1 MPVKYL
7 LFSMAVLFFACLA
20 IKTGL
25 ANDEAET
32 LRVRFAVIFDN
43 ADPVAGDT
51 TCSPDKTCLL
61 LTHEKPELKLEMTA
75 RRKRGHLVGEL
86 RVICEGACSFAN
98 ERSQTVLANSRNFD
112 VFKGEAGVEIP
123 LVQKPRERI
132 ATVLLAFE

>member
-7 LFSMAVLFFACLA
+7 LFSMAILFFACLA

-25 ANDEAET
+25 ANDETET
-32 LRVRFAVIFDN
+32 LRVRLAVIFDN
-43 ADPVAGDT
+43 ADPVAGDM
-51 TCSPDKTCLL
+51 TCSPNKTCLL

-75 RRKRGHLVGEL
+75 SRKQGHPVEL
-86 RVICEGACSFAN
+86 HVICEGKCSFAN
-98 ERSQTVLANSRNFD
+98 ERSQTILGNARKFE

-123 LVQKPRERI
+123 LVHKPRERI